1 MSEIETAVA
10 AAIRLLAE
18 EEADNFTVI
27 LMEAEGVTAPVAE
40 RALAFVPLAFG
51 RLLLS
56 GMGITFAEECLMAHG
71 GSTVTLPLKA
81 IPVYQAA
88 LAAAQRTQSAAEF
101 SPVALRSSEVAAVNN
116 ALNHGSQ
123 PHDLILGP
131 PALTRVEA
139 TEEEIAAAAKKPK
152 RSWWPF

>member
-18 EEADNFTVI
+18 GEADNFIVV
-27 LMEAEGVTAPVAE
+27 LMETEGVTAPVAE
-40 RALAFVPLAFG
+40 RAVAFVPLAFG

-71 GSTVTLPLKA
+71 ESTVTLPLKT

-88 LAAAQRTQSAAEF
+88 LAAAQQSQSAAEF

-116 ALNHGSQ
+116 ALNNGSQ
-123 PHDLILGP
+123 PQKLILGP
-131 PALTRVEA
+131 PVLTGVEA
-139 TEEEIAAAAKKPK
+139 TEEEIAAAKKPK
-152 RSWWPF
+152 KSWWPF

>member
-1 MSEIETAVA
+1 MSEIETAVQ

-18 EEADNFTVI
+18 GEADNFIII

-51 RLLLS
+51 RMLLS
-56 GMGITFAEECLMAHG
+56 GMGIKFADECLMAHG

-88 LAAAQRTQSAAEF
+88 LAAAQRSQSAAEF
-101 SPVALRSSEVAAVNN
+101 SPVALRSSEVSAVNHT
-116 ALNHGSQ
+116 LNNGSHPQ
-123 PHDLILGP
+123 DLILGP
-131 PALTRVEA
+131 PALTRIEA
-139 TEEEIAAAAKKPK
+139 TEEEIAAAKKPK
-152 RSWWPF
+152 RKWWPF

>member
-1 MSEIETAVA
+1 MSEIETAVT

-18 EEADNFTVI
+18 GEADNFIIV
-27 LMEAEGVTAPVAE
+27 LLEAEGVTTPVAE

-51 RLLLS
+51 RTLLS

-71 GSTVTLPLKA
+71 GSTVTLPLKT

-88 LAAAQRTQSAAEF
+88 LAAAQRAQNAAEL
-101 SPVALRSSEVAAVNN
+101 SPVALRSSEVTAVNN
-116 ALNHGSQ
+116 ALNNGSQ
-123 PHDLILGP
+123 PQDLILGP

-139 TEEEIAAAAKKPK
+139 TDEEITAAKKPK